1 MGAPWI
7 AAATAR
13 ARGRVTAI
21 TGQDRAQRSRVG
33 TDPDSRLSCHDL
45 DRRQHGLVEELAE
58 VFFMCR
64 MGKNLARL
72 EQDRTQYDRGRF
84 AMLAEKLFLT
94 DREDRGVAG
103 RGFEIA

>member
-1 MGAPWI
+1 MPHASALIRIP
-7 AAATAR
+7 AFH
-13 ARGRVTAI
+13 VTNLI
-21 TGQDRAQRSRVG
+21 DGG
-33 TDPDSRLSCHDL
+33 MDSWK
-45 DRRQHGLVEELAE
+45 ELAE

-94 DREDRGVAG
+94 DREDRVVAC